1 MASLGCSVGTWM
13 TRTCH
18 RPGIWCCV
26 VGDRPAIDCDGSKH
40 QPAEGHHH
48 ELIAMTTGLFAAA
61 ALATAQPATAAPSEP
76 TSAEVA
82 VDQLQAQG
90 HRVILNKVGAG
101 SLEDCAVT
109 ALRRAAPITE
119 LDATGDDNT
128 TEVLYTPI
136 YLTATC

>member
-1 MASLGCSVGTWM
+1 
-13 TRTCH
+13 
-18 RPGIWCCV
+18 
-26 VGDRPAIDCDGSKH
+26 
-40 QPAEGHHH
+40 
-48 ELIAMTTGLFAAA
+48 MTTGLFAAA

-76 TSAEVA
+76 TSAA